1 MLSII
6 EMAEAHLVNVKRE
19 LASLNETRLSVEKEI
34 EKFTMYFQEGEAT
47 LLDYRSQAQALAQA
61 QAQAQAQQPNLV
73 GQADILK
80 VGSNVR
86 PV

>member
-6 EMAEAHLVNVKRE
+6 EMADAHLVNVKRE

-47 LLDYRSQAQALAQA
+47 LLDYRSQAQA
-61 QAQAQAQQPNLV
+61 QAQQPNLV

>member
-6 EMAEAHLVNVKRE
+6 EMAEAHLINVKRE
-19 LASLNETRLSVEKEI
+19 LASLNDTRLSVEKEI

-47 LLDYRSQAQALAQA
+47 LLDYRSQAQA
-61 QAQAQAQQPNLV
+61 QAQAQQPNLV

>member
-6 EMAEAHLVNVKRE
+6 EMAEAHLINVKRE

-47 LLDYRSQAQALAQA
+47 LLDYRSQAQAKV
-61 QAQAQAQQPNLV
+61 QQPNLV

>member
-47 LLDYRSQAQALAQA
+47 LLDYRSQAQA

>member
-6 EMAEAHLVNVKRE
+6 EMAEAHLINVKRE

-47 LLDYRSQAQALAQA
+47 LLDYRSQAQA
-61 QAQAQAQQPNLV
+61 QAQQPNLV

>member
-34 EKFTMYFQEGEAT
+34 EKFTMYLKEGEAT
-47 LLDYRSQAQALAQA
+47 LLDYRS
-61 QAQAQAQQPNLV
+61 QAQAQQPNLV

>member
-47 LLDYRSQAQALAQA
+47 LLDYRSQAQA
-61 QAQAQAQQPNLV
+61 QAQQPNLV

>member
-47 LLDYRSQAQALAQA
+47 LLDYRSQAQA
-61 QAQAQAQQPNLV
+61 QAQAQQPNLV